1 MNTSKKNIL
10 GLFVKIIDAEKC
22 YKNLNNNND
31 TNNLWTNQWLRNKSG
46 ESEWEKYKYLP
57 QNEHVGEIVAKLNT
71 EELLKEPIYIIRTFG
86 MFYVPICKSGFE
98 KIDVVQI
105 R

>member
-1 MNTSKKNIL
+1 MKTSDKNIL

-31 TNNLWTNQWLRNKSG
+31 TNNLWANQWLRNKSG
-46 ESEWEKYKYLP
+46 QCEWKKYNYLP
-57 QNEHVGEIVAKLNT
+57 QNGHVGEIVAKLNT
-71 EELLKEPIYIIRTFG
+71 HELLNEPIYIVRTFG
-86 MFYVPICKSGFE
+86 MFYVPISKQGFQ
-98 KIDVVQI
+98 KIEVVQV